1 MVRSLRKRKEL
12 EATAQTTWKL
22 YQTGTLKL
30 PGTLKLGHREAIRL
44 QQAPLRNF
52 RGKFEGGEGASRA
65 FLNAPRYQLEF

>member
-1 MVRSLRKRKEL
+1 MVRGLRKRKEL
-12 EATAQTTWKL
+12 EATARATWKL

-30 PGTLKLGHREAIRL
+30 PAKDTGSQPIRL